1 MPDSEEIVGLHGEF
15 RDVVVDA
22 DGRVTYDSGWH
33 HNAIV
38 DDFRR
43 LLAGF
48 ARGNP
53 TTSSGIQGIL
63 VGAGNPTWDTAG
75 TPSPATNQAALVDAN
90 PFLLKLP
97 PPPFPA
103 GSSITFDYLDP
114 TTNAV
119 SPSPQRKLQVVVTLG
134 ANVPAWPDA
143 NHSSATLREFG
154 LVGVLNGTQV
164 LLNYRTH
171 PAIAR
176 DPFSSLIRTIWLT
189 F

>member
-1 MPDSEEIVGLHGEF
+1 MPVSEEIVGLRGEF
-15 RDVVVDA
+15 RDQVVDA
-22 DGRVTYDSGWH
+22 EGRITFDSGWE

-38 DDFRR
+38 DNFRR

-53 TTSSGIQGIL
+53 TTSLGIQGIW
-63 VGAGNPTWDTAG
+63 VGAGDPNWDTAG
-75 TPSPATNQAALVDAN
+75 TPSPATNQAALVDPF
-90 PFLLKLP
+90 PFLLTLP
-97 PPPFPA
+97 PPAFPA
-103 GSSITFDYLDP
+103 GTSITFDYLAGAAISP
-114 TTNAV
+114 TPTN
-119 SPSPQRKLQVVVTLG
+119 KLQVVVTLG
-134 ANVPAWPDA
+134 ANVPAWPDI
-143 NHSSATLREFG
+143 NHAAPTLREFG
-154 LVGVLNGTQV
+154 LVGVLNGSQV